1 MATGFIK
8 QMPLSASK
16 FALHELSLPTTI
28 PSSVEPTHRAKIRL
42 IIKPSCFHNRR
53 PHFSPHL
60 QHASIVAKPCKK
72 AVRVLRSVRRKPLAS
87 AAHGSKQWKEVGT
100 GGNNGW
106 SNDSNGTYGNY
117 MHKKHIPVNWRCLD
131 IITSSNGHCNLETA
145 NC

>member
-1 MATGFIK
+1 MPLVLSLVSKPHVVLRRCVGCGFVVWGQLVEHWRVILPCMATGFIK

-42 IIKPSCFHNRR
+42 IIKPSCFHSRR

-100 GGNNGW
+100 GGNNG
-106 SNDSNGTYGNY
+106 
-117 MHKKHIPVNWRCLD
+117 
-131 IITSSNGHCNLETA
+131 
-145 NC
+145 